1 MSASAQ
7 SKDPAEKTSFLSG
20 TSVLGSLKVRMFLA
34 FTLLFALI
42 IFTLQSVERYGIP
55 FTPFEG
61 KYQEKETEAFLAL
74 NLTADLK
81 KERLSRII
89 EEFSDDII
97 LFSNNNLIS
106 DELGE
111 LDRALHTR
119 HRAGTSLISI
129 LKELRDDEIYRS
141 ISRYLE
147 RIRSI
152 YPSYNRVDLMDA
164 SDNIILI
171 STDNNAIGMP
181 FSNLPE
187 ETVQNISPGQPS
199 IAMWQDPLEGFSK
212 LLIAYPLIDV
222 REGQFQNNTLMII
235 HINIGNV
242 IQPILHT
249 GGGLGMTGEALL
261 INKEVRILA
270 PLKHPLPDGTLAK
283 PLEYQ
288 IKAEPAVRAARG
300 EEGIVRTEDYRGITV
315 LAAYRYI
322 PLTADFGWGMVVKR
336 DEAEIF
342 KSFKQSEF
350 QSLLI
355 AVIFIFFTII
365 VSIMLADSLSKPL
378 HSLSRTAQLVELG
391 NLDVRADPVGTSE
404 TKLLADALNSML
416 DRFQTWTTDLDKQ
429 VKQRTAQLNE
439 KNEELEQIVYV
450 TSHDLRS
457 PLVNIQG
464 FSRELET
471 IIIHLEEIL
480 KDEDLSAGTKD
491 EIARLL
497 NEDVPEALG
506 FILGSTDKMDALLK
520 GLLRLSRLGRASLMI
535 ESIDMNFLI
544 KEIVNSFEHQ
554 IKEKNVTL
562 KVDDLFPATGD
573 ITQINQVFSNL
584 LDNAIK
590 YLDPNKPG
598 KISIT
603 GEKRG
608 NEVIYCV
615 EDNGIGFAPE
625 FRRKI
630 FEIFHRLDP
639 SHGSGDGLGLTIV
652 RKILDR
658 HGGRIWTESTSGK
671 GTRFY
676 VALPEV

>member
-1 MSASAQ
+1 M
-7 SKDPAEKTSFLSG
+7 
-20 TSVLGSLKVRMFLA
+20 LGSLKVRMFLA

-119 HRAGTSLISI
+119 HRAGASLISI

-164 SDNIILI
+164 SENIILI

-181 FSNLPE
+181 LSNIPE

-199 IAMWQDPLEGFSK
+199 IAMWKDPLAGLSK

-222 REGQFQNNTLMII
+222 REGQFQSNTLMII

-365 VSIMLADSLSKPL
+365 VSIMLADNLSKPL

-416 DRFQTWTTDLDKQ
+416 DRFQAWTTDLDEQ

-480 KDEDLSAGTKD
+480 KDEDLSAGTKN
-491 EIARLL
+491 ELARLL

-535 ESIDMNFLI
+535 ESIDLNFLI
-544 KEIVNSFEHQ
+544 KEIVNSFEYQ
-554 IKEKNVTL
+554 IKERNVTF

-573 ITQINQVFSNL
+573 IAQINQVFSNL

-608 NEVIYCV
+608 NEVVYCV

-625 FRRKI
+625 FSRKVFASRFSI
-630 FEIFHRLDP
+630 ASTLLTARGTDW
-639 SHGSGDGLGLTIV
+639 GL
-652 RKILDR
+652 
-658 HGGRIWTESTSGK
+658 
-671 GTRFY
+671 
-676 VALPEV
+676 P